1 MDIRDI
7 ARLAG
12 YSVGTVSRVLNDHPG
27 VSQRARGRVLA
38 VVSEVGYE
46 PNTNA
51 RHLKMRGRASFAIMV
66 KGMKN
71 MLFNDLIEKAEGLFA
86 EADEEVR
93 VHFVDEDADEVARA
107 AHLDKIRHPKGF
119 LFLGGDPNNFRASFD
134 QVGVPCVLLTN
145 TARDW
150 GLEGLSSFST
160 DDAEAAG
167 CVIDYLWECG
177 HRRIGVLGGNR
188 ALSEVSMHR
197 LRGVSL
203 AFERHGAS
211 FDAERC
217 YEPCRFSMRDGY
229 EAATRLLE
237 RADDLTAV
245 FAFGDVIALGALRAA
260 SDRGFRVP
268 ADISLVGFDGVDVS
282 QYSVPRLT
290 TVRQDTGLLARK
302 GVDALLSAV
311 RDGEHRSVHE
321 SVPFR
326 LLRRESVLS
335 LHRGERPALATAGET
350 LREGGRRP

>member
-27 VSQRARGRVLA
+27 VSDRARVRVLE
-38 VVSEVGYE
+38 VVREVGYE

-66 KGMKN
+66 KGMQN

-86 EADEEVR
+86 AADEEVR

-107 AHLDKIRHPKGF
+107 VHLDRIRHPKGF
-119 LFLGGDPNNFRASFD
+119 LFLGGDPNHFRAGFE
-134 QVGVPCVLLTN
+134 QVSVPCVLLTN
-145 TARDW
+145 TAEDW
-150 GLEGLSSFST
+150 GLRGLSSFST
-160 DDAEAAG
+160 DDVAAG
-167 CVIDYLWECG
+167 AQVIDYLWECG
-177 HRRIGVLGGNR
+177 HRRIGVLGGDR
-188 ALSEVSMHR
+188 AVSEVSTHR
-197 LRGVSL
+197 LDGVVG
-203 AFERHGAS
+203 AFERHGQA

-217 YEPCRFSMRDGY
+217 YEPCRFSMGDGY
-229 EAATRLLE
+229 QATMRLLE
-237 RADDLTAV
+237 RADDLTAI
-245 FAFGDVIALGALRAA
+245 FAFGDVIALGALRAI

-268 ADISLVGFDGVDVS
+268 TDISLVGFDGVDVS
-282 QYSVPRLT
+282 QYCVPRLT

-302 GVDALLSAV
+302 GVEALLAAT
-311 RDGEHRSVHE
+311 RDVEPAGAHE

-335 LHRGERPALATAGET
+335 LAPAAGAAHGGGEAS
-350 LREGGRRP
+350 

>member
-27 VSQRARGRVLA
+27 VSDRARERVLE
-38 VVSEVGYE
+38 VVREMGYE
-46 PNTNA
+46 PNANA

-66 KGMKN
+66 KGMQN
-71 MLFNDLIEKAEGLFA
+71 MLFNDIIEKAEGLFA
-86 EADEEVR
+86 AADEEAR
-93 VHFVDEDADEVARA
+93 IHFVDEDADEVARA
-107 AHLDKIRHPKGF
+107 IHLDRIRHPKGF
-119 LFLGGDPNNFRASFD
+119 LFLGGDPNNFRAGFEQIS
-134 QVGVPCVLLTN
+134 VPCVLLTN
-145 TARDW
+145 TAEEW
-150 GLEGLSSFST
+150 GLRGLSSFST
-160 DDAEAAG
+160 NDAEAAG

-177 HRRIGVLGGNR
+177 HRRIGIIGGDR
-188 ALSEVSMHR
+188 EVSEVSSHR
-197 LRGVSL
+197 LDGVVC
-203 AFERHGAS
+203 AFERHGAT

-217 YEPCRFSMRDGY
+217 YEPCRFSMGDGY
-229 EAATRLLE
+229 HAAMRLLE

-245 FAFGDVIALGALRAA
+245 FAFGDVIALGVQRAI

-290 TVRQDTGLLARK
+290 TVRQDAGLLARK
-302 GVDALLSAV
+302 GVEALLAAV
-311 RDGEHRSVHE
+311 RDGGAEGVHE

-335 LHRGERPALATAGET
+335 LRPAATAGAK
-350 LREGGRRP
+350 GGERS

>member
-7 ARLAG
+7 ARLSG

-27 VSQRARGRVLA
+27 VSDRARERVLS
-38 VVSEVGYE
+38 VVKEVGYE

-51 RHLKMRGRASFAIMV
+51 RHLKTRSRASFAIMV
-66 KGMKN
+66 KGMQN
-71 MLFNDLIEKAEGLFA
+71 FLFNDLIEKAEGLFTEA
-86 EADEEVR
+86 EEDVR

-119 LFLGGDPNNFRASFD
+119 LFLGGDPNNFRASFE
-134 QVGVPCVLLTN
+134 QIGVPCVLLTN

-150 GLEGLSSFST
+150 GLPGLSSFST
-160 DDAEAAG
+160 NDVEAAG
-167 CVIDYLWECG
+167 SVIDYLWECG

-188 ALSEVSMHR
+188 QLSEVSTYR

-203 AFERHGAS
+203 AFERHGAT
-211 FDAERC
+211 FDADRC
-217 YEPCRFSMRDGY
+217 YEPCRFSMADGY
-229 EAATRLLE
+229 LAAMRLLE
-237 RADDLTAV
+237 RSDDLTAI
-245 FAFGDVIALGALRAA
+245 FAFGDVIALGALRAI

-290 TVRQDTGLLARK
+290 TVRQDAGLLARK
-302 GVDALLSAV
+302 GVEALLAAA
-311 RDGEHRSVHE
+311 RDGEPLEVHE

-335 LHRGERPALATAGET
+335 LRGAGAAGE
-350 LREGGRRP
+350 GRAS

>member
-7 ARLAG
+7 ARLSG

-27 VSQRARGRVLA
+27 VSDRARERVLS
-38 VVSEVGYE
+38 VVREVGYE

-51 RHLKMRGRASFAIMV
+51 RHLKTRSRASFAIMV
-66 KGMKN
+66 KGMQN
-71 MLFNDLIEKAEGLFA
+71 LLFNDIIEKAEGLFA

-107 AHLDKIRHPKGF
+107 AHLDRIRHPKGF
-119 LFLGGDPNNFRASFD
+119 LFLGGDPSNFKESFA
-134 QVGVPCVLLTN
+134 QIEAPCVLLTN
-145 TARDW
+145 TAEDW
-150 GLEGLSSFST
+150 GLKGLSSFST
-160 DDAEAAG
+160 DDVEAASS
-167 CVIDYLWECG
+167 VIDYLWECG

-188 ALSEVSMHR
+188 ESSEVSTHR
-197 LRGVSL
+197 LDGVAL
-203 AFERHGAS
+203 AFERHGAR
-211 FDAERC
+211 FDADRC

-229 EAATRLLE
+229 EAAMRLLE

-245 FAFGDVIALGALRAA
+245 FAFGDVIALGALRAI

-268 ADISLVGFDGVDVS
+268 ADISVVGFDGVDVS

-302 GVDALLSAV
+302 GVEALIAAA
-311 RDGEHRSVHE
+311 RGDERPARHE

-335 LHRGERPALATAGET
+335 LRVDDSAGG
-350 LREGGRRP
+350 LSAGRVG

>member
-7 ARLAG
+7 ARLSG

-27 VSQRARGRVLA
+27 VSVRARERVLE
-38 VVSEVGYE
+38 VVREVGYE

-66 KGMKN
+66 KGMQN
-71 MLFNDLIEKAEGLFA
+71 LLFNDIIEKAEGLFA
-86 EADEEVR
+86 EADEEAR

-119 LFLGGDPNNFRASFD
+119 LFLGGDPNNFRGSFD
-134 QVGVPCVLLTN
+134 QIGVPCVLLTN
-145 TARDW
+145 TAEGW
-150 GLEGLSSFST
+150 GLTGLSSFST
-160 DDAEAAG
+160 DDEAAAEA
-167 CVIDYLWECG
+167 VIDHLWECG

-188 ALSEVSMHR
+188 KVSEVSEHR
-197 LRGVSL
+197 LAGVVR
-203 AFERHGAS
+203 AFEAHGAR
-211 FDAERC
+211 FDVDRW
-217 YEPCRFSMRDGY
+217 YEPCRFSMGAGY
-229 EAATRLLE
+229 EAAMRLLE

-260 SDRGFRVP
+260 TDRGFRVP
-268 ADISLVGFDGVDVS
+268 LDISLVGFDGVDVS

-290 TVRQDTGLLARK
+290 TVRQDAGLLARR
-302 GVDALLSAV
+302 GVEALLAAT
-311 RDGEHRSVHE
+311 RGKDARSVHE

-335 LHRGERPALATAGET
+335 LLPASTASAVGV
-350 LREGGRRP
+350 EGGRS